1 MPGPGAGA
9 KQFQNETWQTARR
22 SPKLLSK
29 REIDPS
35 PMARPKSYERG
46 EVLRRA
52 TDLFARKG
60 YEGAHLQELVEVTG
74 LNRFSL
80 YKEFGGKEG
89 LFQAALEAYLE
100 QLEALNA
107 HLARVPSGMA
117 NVRAF
122 YAALLDHE
130 FPHGCL
136 AVNTIREK
144 HVVPPRVFATIERFI
159 ASAEVL
165 LERNLAA
172 AQRDGDLSPATDVGG
187 LAKFLTALD
196 MGLISYG
203 IVSPGAEARA
213 RILGVL
219 DRVLI

>member
-1 MPGPGAGA
+1 
-9 KQFQNETWQTARR
+9 
-22 SPKLLSK
+22 
-29 REIDPS
+29 
-35 PMARPKSYERG
+35 MARPKTYTRPD
-46 EVLRRA
+46 VLRRA

-60 YEGAHLQELVEVTG
+60 YEGAHLQELVQVTG

-100 QLEALNA
+100 QLQALEA
-107 HLARVPSGMA
+107 HLRCDPPGLA
-117 NVRAF
+117 NLRAF

-136 AVNTIREK
+136 AINTIREK
-144 HVVPPRVFATIERFI
+144 HIVPPRVFATIERFTE
-159 ASAEVL
+159 SAEQGFQ
-165 LERNLAA
+165 RNLAA
-172 AQRDGDLSPATDVGG
+172 ARDAGELPADTDPDA

-203 IVSPGAEARA
+203 IVARDPGDRA
-213 RILGVL
+213 RIIAVLARLLGLGGAAV
-219 DRVLI
+219 RAKG

>member
-1 MPGPGAGA
+1 
-9 KQFQNETWQTARR
+9 
-22 SPKLLSK
+22 
-29 REIDPS
+29 
-35 PMARPKSYERG
+35 MARPRTYERG
-46 EVLRRA
+46 EVLRKA

-89 LFQAALEAYLE
+89 LFQAALESYIGRLGE
-100 QLEALNA
+100 LDQLLQREPA
-107 HLARVPSGMA
+107 GIA

-122 YAALLDHE
+122 YAAMLAQD

-144 HVVPPRVFATIERFI
+144 HVVPAPVYALIERF
-159 ASAEVL
+159 AANSESGFR
-165 LERNLAA
+165 RNLAA
-172 AQRDGDLSPATDVGG
+172 ARARGELARDTDVDA

-196 MGLISYG
+196 MGLMSYG
-203 IVSPGAEARA
+203 IVSPGAVGRA
-213 RILGVL
+213 QLTEIL
-219 DRVLI
+219 DRVLR